1 MTGSNLYRIIISVIL
16 MSATTAIYVTPKGQI
31 ANAIPFIHQ
40 DTEQVKNLKDVSK
53 SVLNYDQKK
62 HCATDLQKRPDPME
76 YLTYFNCGHI
86 LGKDRETGQ
95 TVREFTLILR
105 EDVKVPITLGN
116 PATNTKPIMYPA
128 WTFNGTIPGPTIRV
142 TDGDHV
148 SIKVINQGKM
158 AHSLHLHSI
167 HEGGIDGTMFNN
179 QSGSIKPGQSYTYT
193 FTAGPPGLWP
203 YHCHMMPIA
212 LHIGKG
218 LYGAMIIDPKTPRS
232 QMNEMVMVMN
242 GFNLGL
248 NPSTELPRLPTYQE
262 AQQIMAGN
270 ETTEESLPKELDNQV
285 YALNT
290 VAFYYDVHPIPI
302 KIDQPY
308 RVYLVNFL
316 DFDFAN
322 TFHIHGQVFKY
333 YPSATSETP
342 EMTNDVVT
350 LSQGDRGLLEFK
362 YTLPGQYMIHSH
374 FESQSGRGWEGLLSV
389 K

>member
-1 MTGSNLYRIIISVIL
+1 VTGSNLFAIIMGVIL
-16 MSATTAIYVTPKGQI
+16 LSATTAIYVTPKGQV
-31 ANAIPFIHQ
+31 ANAIPPFIHQ
-40 DTEQVKNLKDVSK
+40 DENNLKDVSN
-53 SVLNYDQKK
+53 SVLNYDLKK
-62 HCATDLQKRPDPME
+62 QCATDLQKRPNPIE

-86 LGKDRETGQ
+86 LGKDKETGQ

-105 EDVKVPITLGN
+105 EDIKVPITLGN
-116 PATNTKPIMYPA
+116 PATHTKPIMYPA

-142 TDGDHV
+142 TEGDHV

-167 HEGGIDGTMFNN
+167 HAGAIDGTMFNN
-179 QSGSIKPGQSYTYT
+179 QSGSINPGQSYSYT
-193 FTAGPPGLWP
+193 FTAGPAGLWP

-218 LYGAMIIDPKTPRS
+218 LYGAMIIDPKRPRPNA
-232 QMNEMVMVMN
+232 NEMVMIMN

-248 NPSTELPRLPTYQE
+248 NPSTEFPRLPTFQE

-302 KIDQPY
+302 KINQPY
-308 RVYLVNFL
+308 RIYLVNFL

-322 TFHIHGQVFKY
+322 TFHIHGNKFQY
-333 YPSATSETP
+333 YPSAIDGTTP
-342 EMTNDVVT
+342 EMTNDLVT
-350 LSQGDRGLLEFK
+350 LSQGDRGLLEFEYK
-362 YTLPGQYMIHSH
+362 IPGLYMIHSH